1 MTARWSSAARASRV
15 LAAGIALVGVLAACS
30 SGGAPSGST
39 AIASPTAAPPSDS
52 PSAASLEPVE
62 DPAARLEARLLEIM
76 DTPDLAYRFEQSA
89 DISSSDASL
98 RQTTTGE
105 VSGQDLHMTLTVTQG
120 DTQTVSEIAILDG
133 TAYQRDASGPW
144 MRSGS
149 TTAAASIVPQLTHV
163 FDQSTMRYA
172 GHELHEA
179 SYLQHLTL
187 PTPIALS
194 GDLLRMAA
202 EQRHDGHPGRA
213 RPLPRIRRPAV
224 DITYELS
231 FAIQPDASSDPI
243 QLHGVYRSTYIDVG
257 QDIPIQIDGL
267 NLAPV

>member
-1 MTARWSSAARASRV
+1 MTARWSPAARASRV
-15 LAAGIALVGVLAACS
+15 LATGIALVGVLAACS

-39 AIASPTAAPPSDS
+39 AIASPTVAPSSDS

-149 TTAAASIVPQLTHV
+149 TTAATSIVPQLTHV

-172 GHELHEA
+172 GHELHEG

-194 GDLLRMAA
+194 GDLTEWLPSSATTGTLDA
-202 EQRHDGHPGRA
+202 LDLYLESDG
-213 RPLPRIRRPAV
+213 RPV

-257 QDIPIQIDGL
+257 EDIPIQIDGL